1 MTPSFCLCSI
11 IVDKIDSN
19 KDDFVSEDELKLWI
33 KLVQKKHVYDSVQ
46 RQWSDFD
53 IDNNGLINWDEYKNV
68 TYGSF
73 LGNSKKT
80 ETHVS

>member
-1 MTPSFCLCSI
+1 M
-11 IVDKIDSN
+11 DKIDSN

-53 IDNNGLINWDEYKNV
+53 IDDNGLISWDEYKNV

-73 LGNSKKT
+73 LGKSKT
-80 ETHVS
+80 AETSRINATINDRLTL

>member
-1 MTPSFCLCSI
+1 M
-11 IVDKIDSN
+11 DKIDSN

-53 IDNNGLINWDEYKNV
+53 IDNNGLISWDEYKNV

-73 LGNSKKT
+73 LGNSKT
-80 ETHVS
+80 ADTHIS

>member
-1 MTPSFCLCSI
+1 MKPCVCHCSI

-19 KDDFVSEDELKLWI
+19 KDDFVSEDELKVWI
-33 KLVQKKHVYDSVQ
+33 KHAQQKHVYDSVE

-53 IDNNGLINWDEYKNV
+53 IDRDGRISWDEYKNV

-73 LGNSKKT
+73 LGNR
-80 ETHVS
+80 